1 MKWLSTSTPC
11 VECRLTP
18 SKTPYKTVYK
28 GRIYYFCSKRC
39 LEEFERS
46 PEYYLTQGPQG
57 MTQQR

>member
-1 MKWLSTSTPC
+1 MVKHVDPVC
-11 VECRLTP
+11 GMQVDP
-18 SKTPYKTVYK
+18 VKTPYKTVYK